1 MKKYIICTYIVFLI
15 IIVIAFI
22 NPFYEEHFMQI
33 YDGGDISI
41 FHFEI
46 SLILLIISSGCYVF
60 HKSKREDWLFSMGL
74 AIFNLIVI
82 SPLIFFY
89 LFFGIPFLD

>member
-15 IIVIAFI
+15 INVIAFI
-22 NPFYEEHFMQI
+22 NPYYEEHFMHI

-46 SLILLIISSGCYVF
+46 SLILLIISAVCYVF

>member
-22 NPFYEEHFMQI
+22 NPYYEEHFMHI

-46 SLILLIISSGCYVF
+46 SLILLII
-60 HKSKREDWLFSMGL
+60 
-74 AIFNLIVI
+74 
-82 SPLIFFY
+82 
-89 LFFGIPFLD
+89 